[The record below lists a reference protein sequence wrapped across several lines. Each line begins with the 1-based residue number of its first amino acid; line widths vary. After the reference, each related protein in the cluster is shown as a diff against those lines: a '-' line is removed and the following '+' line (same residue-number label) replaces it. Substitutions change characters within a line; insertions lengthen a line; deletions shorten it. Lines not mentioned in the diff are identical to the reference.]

1 VIENR
6 TSLRDPEG
14 HLFIQD
20 GHVLR
25 RVGISSAER
34 LQGFLGSTAACQLI
48 DSGRLVRTNTLN
60 IQENRVI
67 PPGEDPKDS
76 EILLEHERIPFPSY
90 PYEWPPEMLYAAGCL
105 TLEIAETLLAEGM
118 GIKDA
123 SPFNV
128 LFRGPNPVFVDLLSF
143 ERRDPRDP
151 VWKPWDQF
159 KRTFLLPLL
168 VNKYF
173 DLGMD
178 QIFMSDR
185 EGIEP
190 EKVYR
195 LGNSIQRF
203 RPQFLWSVTLPTWLG
218 RRHRFSGSSIYGKSF
233 HKDPEKA
240 QFILSLLFKR
250 LRRQLKKVAPSQERK
265 NSLWSNYLE
274 TNSYSGEE
282 FAQKSRFVEDVLRE
296 YSPRWVLD
304 VGCNKGYFSSIAARC
319 GASVVAI
326 DKDPVVTGMVW
337 RMAQSEQLDILPL
350 VINFGQPSPA
360 TGWRNGENPSFLDR
374 AQGTFDAVMMLA
386 VIHHFLVR
394 EGIPLFEIIH
404 LLADLTTDFLLI
416 EYISP
421 DDPMFKQLVRGR
433 EDLFK
438 GLTPPVFESAC
449 QQHFVLLEK
458 VKLKNGR
465 RSLYLMRK
473 KGARIEG

>member
-1 VIENR
+1 MTENR
-6 TSLRDPEG
+6 LSLRDPEG

-25 RVGISSAER
+25 SVGISSADT
-34 LQGFLGSTAACQLI
+34 LSFFLASTAASQLI
-48 DSGRLVRTNTLN
+48 ESGQLVRTKTLN
-60 IQENRVI
+60 TPPNRPT
-67 PPGEDPKDS
+67 PPVEETKDPK
-76 EILLEHERIPFPSY
+76 IILEHERIPFPSY
-90 PYEWPPEMLYAAGCL
+90 PYEWPPEMLYAAGRL
-105 TLEIAETLLAEGM
+105 TLEIAQMLLPEGM

-151 VWKPWDQF
+151 IWKPCAQF

-178 QIFMSDR
+178 QILMSDR

-195 LGNSIQRF
+195 LGNAIQRF
-203 RPQFLWSVTLPTWLG
+203 MPQFLWSVTLPTFLG
-218 RRHRFSGSSIYGKSF
+218 KRRRSSRPSIYRKRF
-233 HKDPEKA
+233 YKEPEKA

-250 LRRQLKKVAPSQERK
+250 LRRQLGKVAPNNGKKS
-265 NSLWSNYLE
+265 SLWSNYLE
-274 TNSYSGEE
+274 TNTYSKEE
-282 FAQKSRFVEDVLRE
+282 FAQKGRFVEEILRQ
-296 YSPRWVLD
+296 YSPQWVLD
-304 VGCNKGYFSSIAARC
+304 VGCNTGYFSSIAARS

-337 RMAQSEQLDILPL
+337 RMAQAERLDILPL
-350 VINFGQPSPA
+350 VVNFGQPSPA
-360 TGWRNGENPSFLDR
+360 TGWRNGENPSFFDR

-394 EGIPLFEIIH
+394 EGIPLIEIIH
-404 LLADLTTDFLLI
+404 LLADLTTDLLLI
-416 EYISP
+416 EYICP
-421 DDPMFKQLVRGR
+421 ADPMFERLMRGR

-438 GLTPPVFESAC
+438 DLTPSVFESAC
-449 QQHFVLLEK
+449 RKHFVLLQK
-458 VKLKNGR
+458 VPLQNGR
-465 RSLYLMRK
+465 RGLYLMRK
-473 KGARIEG
+473 KRAGIES